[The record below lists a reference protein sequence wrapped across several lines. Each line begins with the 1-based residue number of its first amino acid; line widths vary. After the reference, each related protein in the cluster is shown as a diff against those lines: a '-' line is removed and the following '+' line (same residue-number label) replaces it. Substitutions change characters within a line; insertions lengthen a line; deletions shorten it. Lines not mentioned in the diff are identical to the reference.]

1 VQKPKVLV
9 TGARGFIG
17 SHLVDYLI
25 EKGYRVRATAT
36 ARSSGAYLNPKAEFI
51 EADLTKFS
59 EVWPLFCQELEI
71 IFHPAGIYNH
81 SLPREILDRVNV
93 GGTKNLLEVALN
105 FPKIKKIL
113 IWSTAGFYDSKKYP
127 HLIFGEEDPV
137 NPERNNY
144 TASKYAQER
153 LALDFA
159 RKYSLPITILRP
171 PTVYGPRSYYGF
183 SLLIIRAVQGR
194 LYLIPQTGKRLC
206 FSTCQVLDVCRAAE
220 FLARIAETTAKIY
233 NICDDS
239 RYLLKEIF
247 YFVSSQT
254 KNKIYGQ
261 IPLWLISFLA
271 NFLPIE
277 KAEIDYLYYP
287 YLMSNQKIKNLGF
300 KLFYPDLKTGLKETI
315 QWYLKRPS

>member
-1 VQKPKVLV
+1 
-9 TGARGFIG
+9 
-17 SHLVDYLI
+17 
-25 EKGYRVRATAT
+25 
-36 ARSSGAYLNPKAEFI
+36 
-51 EADLTKFS
+51 
-59 EVWPLFCQELEI
+59 
-71 IFHPAGIYNH
+71 
-81 SLPREILDRVNV
+81 
-93 GGTKNLLEVALN
+93 
-105 FPKIKKIL
+105 
-113 IWSTAGFYDSKKYP
+113 
-127 HLIFGEEDPV
+127 
-137 NPERNNY
+137 
-144 TASKYAQER
+144 
-153 LALDFA
+153 
-159 RKYSLPITILRP
+159 
-171 PTVYGPRSYYGF
+171 
-183 SLLIIRAVQGR
+183 VQGR